1 MTNAPTSTRD
11 ARELETL
18 TDLNR
23 AYIDSVQGSDVARFR
38 ELLADD
44 FLCSNPD
51 GSLIDRDAFLE
62 QTARP
67 VTITGLEAH
76 DVDIR
81 ILGDIAIIH
90 GRTTYR
96 LHDGT
101 PGAGR
106 YTDVWARRD
115 GRWLAVAAHV
125 TRN

>member
-1 MTNAPTSTRD
+1 VTSALD
-11 ARELETL
+11 AHDLVTL

-23 AYIDSVQGSDVARFR
+23 AYIDSVQGSDVSRFR

-44 FLCSNPD
+44 FLCTNPD
-51 GSLIDRDAFLE
+51 GSLVDRDAFLE
-62 QTARP
+62 QTAQP
-67 VTITGLEAH
+67 AAITGLEAH

-81 ILGDIAIIH
+81 VLGDFAIVR
-90 GRTTYR
+90 GRTSYT
-96 LHDGT
+96 LADGT

-115 GRWLAVAAHV
+115 GRWLAIAAHV